1 MSESIF
7 GHNLVTLSALAT
19 AWTTKDPNDRQL
31 GFSQWCFV
39 NVFPFQ
45 SLYPYGKKIEKIR
58 KKVKVF
64 SALFQT
70 DHFAA
75 PITASFVKWLIR
87 KTWKK
92 LWALPTFFEQ
102 AHRNNVMQKC
112 RTHLLGK
119 AKKRRLQRC
128 RNDLFKVI
136 VLKIWPVWQNITLF
150 TKYHLDF

>member
-19 AWTTKDPNDRQL
+19 AWTTKDPNDRQF
-31 GFSQWCFV
+31 GFCQWCFI

-58 KKVKVF
+58 KKKVKVF

-75 PITASFVKWLIR
+75 PITASSVK
-87 KTWKK
+87 
-92 LWALPTFFEQ
+92 
-102 AHRNNVMQKC
+102 
-112 RTHLLGK
+112 
-119 AKKRRLQRC
+119 
-128 RNDLFKVI
+128 
-136 VLKIWPVWQNITLF
+136 
-150 TKYHLDF
+150 